1 MKKSEVRVGFAGFG
15 NMAAAIAEGLLKS
28 GSLLSKQLF
37 ASAVHLN
44 KLKEKSEKYGI
55 HACSENRDCV
65 DHADVVIL
73 AVKPHQVPE
82 VMKEIGERLANKLL
96 VSVAYGITLSELQSH
111 VPNSCGIV
119 CTVPNTPISVAKG
132 ILCCRREHTMTEEM
146 RALFEEIFLPC
157 ADIHYLDDKAFRIAG
172 ALSGCAPAFVAM
184 CMEALADAGVKH
196 GLPRALAYELV
207 SEVFEGTAKYQLES
221 GKHPAV
227 LKDEV
232 CSPGGTTIRGV
243 AALEENGLRHAL
255 FSAVDAVSE
264 K

>member
-1 MKKSEVRVGFAGFG
+1 MKKSEVRVGFVGFG
-15 NMAAAIAEGLLKS
+15 NMAAAMTEGLLKS
-28 GSLLSKQLF
+28 GSLLPKQLS
-37 ASAVHLN
+37 ASAVHRN

-55 HACSENRDCV
+55 RACSDNRDCV
-65 DHADVVIL
+65 DYADVVLL

-111 VPNSCGIV
+111 VPDSCGIV

-157 ADIHYLDDKAFRIAG
+157 ANIHYLDDRAFQIAG
-172 ALSGCAPAFVAM
+172 GLSGCAPAFVAM

-207 SEVFEGTAKYQLES
+207 SEVFEGTAKYQSES

-255 FSAVDAVSE
+255 FSAVDAISE